1 MRWHIPSVVLLCLA
15 LASCG
20 KPTNSASG
28 ADPCANAK
36 GVPPY
41 ETDAQAVQ
49 ACRDN
54 KKFSGPETKRSN
66 IQITNH

>member
-1 MRWHIPSVVLLCLA
+1 MRNLVLASLLLCLA
-15 LASCG
+15 LTACG
-20 KPTNSASG
+20 KPEKAAHA
-28 ADPCANAK
+28 ADPCADAK
-36 GVPPY
+36 GAPPY

-54 KKFSGPETKRSN
+54 KKFSGQNAKRSN